1 MGPKKLK
8 ERLVQYAKKGYPVL
22 IKGAPGVGKSDIV
35 EQAAKEID
43 YDMIITHPVVSDPT
57 DFKGQPCVV
66 EGKDGKKRAEF
77 LPFGDL
83 RKMMYAKHPTIVF
96 IDDLGQAPAAVQ
108 AACMQLLLARQINGK
123 KISDNITFLAATN
136 RRQDRAGVTGIL
148 EPVKSRFYNIYELQ
162 PEKDDWIE
170 WALAHDM
177 PEEVIGFVNFRP
189 DLLCTEEATSDI
201 VNHPCPRTLAHAGD
215 TIKMGLTSMEDLS
228 GVVGEGCAV
237 ELTGFM
243 KVFRE
248 LPSIDAIIMDPDSA
262 PVPTD
267 PSAQYA
273 VVAALVGKV
282 SKQNV
287 KRIFQYGYRMPG
299 PFSILLAK
307 DSIRKDK
314 EIQHTKTFIE
324 WCQIHSDVLL

>member
-43 YDMIITHPVVSDPT
+43 YDMILTHPVVSDPI

>member
-43 YDMIITHPVVSDPT
+43 YDMILTHPVVSDPT

>member
-83 RKMMYAKHPTIVF
+83 RKMMYAKRPTIVF